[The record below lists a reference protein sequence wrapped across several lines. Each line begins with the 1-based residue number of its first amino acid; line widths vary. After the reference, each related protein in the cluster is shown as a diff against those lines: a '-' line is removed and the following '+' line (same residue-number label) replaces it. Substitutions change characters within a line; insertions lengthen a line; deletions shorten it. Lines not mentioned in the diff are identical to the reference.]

1 MVSEWRAARRAAG
14 AARCGIATDMRMR
27 PDDGA
32 TTRAVI
38 DTRDIQVVAFMA
50 TSNTCC
56 VNLCVV
62 QAESLHQH
70 AA

>member
-14 AARCGIATDMRMR
+14 AARCGIATDMRVR

-56 VNLCVV
+56 V
-62 QAESLHQH
+62 
-70 AA
+70 